1 MKTLFEKR
9 LEFITPAFLC
19 GADQS
24 KAELRPAS
32 IRGQLR
38 WWFRVLGGSREME
51 SALFGGVHGGTTASK
66 IVVRAGQLDE
76 RHVSFSKPAPF
87 TGKSYLF
94 YFATVSGA
102 RKGIRIE
109 KDAYFAPGTRFT
121 LSVLERFPLDEAE
134 RGLLTKTLDAFVRL
148 GALGLRATRGCGALA
163 EETCPTYQAFRKW
176 CLECGVAVHLPP
188 AVPYDSMDAL
198 MEYFGNALK
207 QFRKDECKSGQSE
220 SSLGYS
226 LGNDRQASVL
236 RLRPVKILENGQ
248 IRFIPAVFHVPSTC
262 KHPDPSPI
270 DVSRF
275 PVC

>member
-38 WWFRVLGGSREME
+38 WWFRVLGGSRELE
-51 SALFGGVHGGTTASK
+51 SARFGGVHGGTTASK

-76 RHVSFSKPAPF
+76 RHVPFSNPAPF
-87 TGKSYLF
+87 TGKSYLL

-109 KDAYFAPGTRFT
+109 DQAYFAPGTRFT

-134 RGLLTKTLDAFVRL
+134 RSLLARTLDAFVRL

-163 EETCPTYQAFRKW
+163 EETSPTPQAFRKW
-176 CLECGVAVHLPP
+176 CQECGVAVHLPP
-188 AVPYDSMDAL
+188 TAPYDSMDAL

-226 LGNDRQASVL
+226 LGSARQSSTL
-236 RLRPVKILENGQ
+236 RLRPIRILENGQ
-248 IRFIPAVFHVPSTC
+248 IRFIPAIVHIPSTC